1 MSRALRTALPSFKD
15 GGASPASPGSLVR
28 DAPKMST
35 TLEIYTVPIPAEQ
48 RAAVERFSVSMA
60 NDGKNGRS
68 KLGRTAD
75 RFPAIQ

>member
-1 MSRALRTALPSFKD
+1 
-15 GGASPASPGSLVR
+15 
-28 DAPKMST
+28 MST
-35 TLEIYTVPIPAEQ
+35 TLKIYTVPIPAEQ